1 LAIKH
6 SFHAVVNA
14 VAHIDIKAP
23 RLTKERFIAGGAA
36 AVPVAGGVILGIRLR
51 FHNHAPEQLAIRLAF
66 HQPATN
72 QVGCHQLR
80 WATEEGVRE
89 RLGKGGGYGSGYRWA
104 VSSVLTAAAGWA
116 ILGLTTPRPL
126 QEMSEEQLKAFLEAV
141 KADAGLQEQL
151 KAAADADAVVA
162 IAKAAGFAISADEL
176 KKAQSEISED
186 ELEGVAGGC
195 DLSAAYGHKN
205 GNFLA
210 TWAVE
215 SWC

>member
-1 LAIKH
+1 M
-6 SFHAVVNA
+6 VNA

-51 FHNHAPEQLAIRLAF
+51 FHNHAPEQAAVLLAF
-66 HQPATN
+66 HQQAAN
-72 QVGCHQLR
+72 QLGCDHLGR
-80 WATEEGVRE
+80 ATEEGVRE

-176 KKAQSEISED
+176 KKAQSEISEE
-186 ELEGVAGGC
+186 ELEGVAGGGSPSMAC
-195 DLSAAYGHKN
+195 LPVGGFGDLLGIA
-205 GNFLA
+205 
-210 TWAVE
+210 
-215 SWC
+215 